1 MIDFSADSD
10 IGETPDVGG
19 HKSPVGESGTPI
31 LDNFSRDLSS
41 LAAKG
46 QLDPVIGRDD
56 EVKRIITRWAKRTV
70 DGNVKRLTPD
80 LFWIALGRYN
90 Q

>member
-1 MIDFSADSD
+1 MLQKTKVKKIFNDT
-10 IGETPDVGG
+10 GVQLPEETFML
-19 HKSPVGESGTPI
+19 I
-31 LDNFSRDLSS
+31 
-41 LAAKG
+41 
-46 QLDPVIGRDD
+46 DD

-80 LFWIALGRYN
+80 LVWVALGRYN

>member
-1 MIDFSADSD
+1 MRAIKF
-10 IGETPDVGG
+10 IGQTRPKKNRNHKEITAMLQKTKVKKVFNDEGIQLPEETFML
-19 HKSPVGESGTPI
+19 I
-31 LDNFSRDLSS
+31 
-41 LAAKG
+41 
-46 QLDPVIGRDD
+46 DD

-80 LFWIALGRYN
+80 LFWVALGRYN

>member
-1 MIDFSADSD
+1 MLQKTKVKKIFNDAGVQLPENTF
-10 IGETPDVGG
+10 
-19 HKSPVGESGTPI
+19 I
-31 LDNFSRDLSS
+31 LL
-41 LAAKG
+41 
-46 QLDPVIGRDD
+46 DD

-80 LFWIALGRYN
+80 LFWVALGRHN

>member
-1 MIDFSADSD
+1 MLQKTKVKKIFNDA
-10 IGETPDVGG
+10 GVQLPEETFTV
-19 HKSPVGESGTPI
+19 
-31 LDNFSRDLSS
+31 LN
-41 LAAKG
+41 
-46 QLDPVIGRDD
+46 D

-80 LFWIALGRYN
+80 LVWVALGRYN

>member
-1 MIDFSADSD
+1 MLQKTKVKKIFNDT
-10 IGETPDVGG
+10 GVQLPEETFML
-19 HKSPVGESGTPI
+19 I
-31 LDNFSRDLSS
+31 
-41 LAAKG
+41 
-46 QLDPVIGRDD
+46 DD

-80 LFWIALGRYN
+80 LFWVALGRHN

>member
-1 MIDFSADSD
+1 MLQKTKVKKIFNDA
-10 IGETPDVGG
+10 GVQLPEETFTV
-19 HKSPVGESGTPI
+19 
-31 LDNFSRDLSS
+31 LN
-41 LAAKG
+41 
-46 QLDPVIGRDD
+46 D

-80 LFWIALGRYN
+80 LFWVALGRYN

>member
-1 MIDFSADSD
+1 MLQKTKVKKVFNDEGIQLPE
-10 IGETPDVGG
+10 ETFML
-19 HKSPVGESGTPI
+19 I
-31 LDNFSRDLSS
+31 
-41 LAAKG
+41 
-46 QLDPVIGRDD
+46 DD

-80 LFWIALGRYN
+80 LFWVALGRHN

>member
-1 MIDFSADSD
+1 MLQKTKVKKIFNDAGVQLPENTF
-10 IGETPDVGG
+10 
-19 HKSPVGESGTPI
+19 I
-31 LDNFSRDLSS
+31 LL
-41 LAAKG
+41 
-46 QLDPVIGRDD
+46 DD

>member
-1 MIDFSADSD
+1 MLQKTKVKKIFNDT
-10 IGETPDVGG
+10 GVQLPEETFM
-19 HKSPVGESGTPI
+19 
-31 LDNFSRDLSS
+31 LM
-41 LAAKG
+41 
-46 QLDPVIGRDD
+46 DD

-80 LFWIALGRYN
+80 LFWVALGRHN

>member
-1 MIDFSADSD
+1 MLQKTKVKKIFNDT
-10 IGETPDVGG
+10 GVQVPEETFML
-19 HKSPVGESGTPI
+19 I
-31 LDNFSRDLSS
+31 
-41 LAAKG
+41 
-46 QLDPVIGRDD
+46 DD

-80 LFWIALGRYN
+80 LFWVALGSHN

>member
-1 MIDFSADSD
+1 MLQKTKVKKVFNDT
-10 IGETPDVGG
+10 GVQLPEETFTV
-19 HKSPVGESGTPI
+19 
-31 LDNFSRDLSS
+31 LN
-41 LAAKG
+41 
-46 QLDPVIGRDD
+46 D

-80 LFWIALGRYN
+80 LVWVALGRYN

>member
-1 MIDFSADSD
+1 MLQKTKVKKIFNDT
-10 IGETPDVGG
+10 GVQLPEETFML
-19 HKSPVGESGTPI
+19 I
-31 LDNFSRDLSS
+31 
-41 LAAKG
+41 
-46 QLDPVIGRDD
+46 DD

-80 LFWIALGRYN
+80 LFCVALGRHN

>member
-1 MIDFSADSD
+1 MLQKTKVKKIFNDT
-10 IGETPDVGG
+10 GVQLPEETFML
-19 HKSPVGESGTPI
+19 I
-31 LDNFSRDLSS
+31 
-41 LAAKG
+41 
-46 QLDPVIGRDD
+46 DD

-80 LFWIALGRYN
+80 LFWVALGRYN